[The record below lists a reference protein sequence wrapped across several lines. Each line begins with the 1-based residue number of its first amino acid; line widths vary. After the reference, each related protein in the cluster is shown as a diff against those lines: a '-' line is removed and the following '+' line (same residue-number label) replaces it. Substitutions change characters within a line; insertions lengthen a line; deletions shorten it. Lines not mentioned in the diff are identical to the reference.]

1 MANQKKLQSQPSAGR
16 HPEYRSRPFPGA
28 LRPAAAG
35 VLSAF
40 VGSAMLL
47 ASATDANAQTSSG
60 PAAAAQPV
68 AAALPEVRVAARA
81 SEPAAERAAVGGLSD
96 APLAETPQ
104 SISVI
109 RASALRDFGAGSLS
123 SAIRSETSASDAY
136 NTVGYIESLQL
147 RGFLLDNA
155 HNYRRDGFAISN
167 HAPVALE
174 NKESI
179 EILKGVSGMQS
190 GVSAPGGLV
199 NYVLKRPTAAP
210 LRDVFLG
217 VSERGSALV
226 HGDFGGRAGAASQ
239 FGYRVNVAGESRR
252 PMVDDAPG
260 NREFVSG
267 FFDLRLPNAALLEA
281 EFEHNDVRQRSVP
294 GFSILDRDGDGVPD
308 TLPAPVNPRLNLG
321 SQPWAQ
327 PFESRATAAS
337 LRFQQALSDQW
348 LYGVRYG
355 LQRIRTNDRLAF
367 PDGCSSG
374 ANYLYPG
381 FCGNGDFDV
390 YDYRSDNEL
399 RTTNSLEA
407 YARGDFSTGAVRH
420 ELSFGAKRIDYQERY
435 DPMQAYNWVGISN
448 MFAPVAL
455 PADPTPR
462 DLNTLRDATTN
473 EVHVHDTMRWGAW
486 SLWLGARHAS
496 LDRSSERTDGSR
508 AIAYRQSFTTPWAA
522 LGWQPWKGGFGYVS
536 AGSGV
541 ETEAVPNRPT
551 RYANAGDVL
560 PALRSKQVELGF
572 RQAVAG
578 AGLVSATLFQI
589 TKPYADDLVQ
599 PDGMLLREAGARE
612 ARHRGLELSWAGRPT
627 KTLSL
632 QAQATLIDAEIT
644 RSPIPEAVGRQ
655 ATNVAPYS
663 LSVLAGWQVPGVEGL
678 VWNNRAVVS
687 GRKPVTPD
695 NAIELPSYWQWDTA
709 VVYRNKVGGQ
719 SVTWRAGIDNLLDR
733 RYWRD
738 APTQYWGG
746 IYLFPAMPRTFRA
759 SMQIAF

>member
-1 MANQKKLQSQPSAGR
+1 MAKRRIIQPLRADASQSPR
-16 HPEYRSRPFPGA
+16 FTRPFPGA

-35 VLSAF
+35 VLSVL
-40 VGSAMLL
+40 VGSAALF
-47 ASATDANAQTSSG
+47 AQAG
-60 PAAAAQPV
+60 EARAQAAAQP
-68 AAALPEVRVAARA
+68 ATAALPEVRVAARA
-81 SEPAAERAAVGGLSD
+81 SEPATERAAVGGLSD

-109 RASALRDFGAGSLS
+109 RTSALRDFGAGSLS

-155 HNYRRDGFAISN
+155 QNYRRDGFAISN

-355 LQRIRTNDRLAF
+355 VQRIRTNDRLAF

-407 YARGDFSTGAVRH
+407 YARGDFATGAVRH
-420 ELSFGAKRIDYQERY
+420 ELSFGAKRVDYQERY

-455 PADPTPR
+455 PSDPTPR

-560 PALRSKQVELGF
+560 PALRSKQVEVGF

-709 VVYRNKVGGQ
+709 VVYRSKVGGQ

-759 SMQIAF
+759 SMQVAF